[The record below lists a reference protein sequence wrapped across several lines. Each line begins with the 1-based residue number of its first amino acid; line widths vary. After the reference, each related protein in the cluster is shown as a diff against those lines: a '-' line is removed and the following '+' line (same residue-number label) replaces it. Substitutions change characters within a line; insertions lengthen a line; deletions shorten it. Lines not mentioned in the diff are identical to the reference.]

1 MGERLFHKDPTLM
14 NPTLPAPEG
23 DSPAT
28 RHFIPPVK
36 IWVTLASLATAT
48 VLVRYGW
55 LEVLVG
61 DVIDQAVRNIIT
73 LILAFTGCVSLFIWF
88 IRESDFQTVV
98 KKRGTV
104 GLVAL
109 IILALAVLRIER
121 VSGDLVP
128 QFAFR
133 WQARSDSL
141 LPPAATI
148 ANRTNNQ
155 KASSI
160 WNASPDDSPCFLG
173 PQGTAS
179 IDGIEIDTT
188 WSRHPPR
195 CIWKRPIGAGWSGFA
210 TYGSHAAT
218 LEQRGNDEAITCYSI
233 ATGEPEWAV
242 SVPARHETV
251 LGGIG
256 PRSTPTIYDGIVYA
270 TGATGWLHAIEGN
283 TGKVLWRK
291 DIVADLGID
300 RASHAAAVAWGRAG
314 SPLVTEQLVI
324 VPAGGP
330 RTEFDALEDDADE
343 TTLDPKLSRYISLVA
358 YDRTNGDQKW
368 IAGTEQI
375 SYASPQLIR
384 LGDRN
389 AVITVNE
396 GHVAAY
402 EITTGH
408 QLWQSVW
415 PGHSNSDASCSQPH
429 ILAGDSFFIS
439 KGYGIGSAVFSFSQ
453 SNSDWTVKPVW
464 QQSNLLKTKF
474 TNVAI
479 HNGYAYGL
487 SDGILE
493 CVELSSG
500 KRMWKQGRYGQGQLL
515 RVGATLLIQAESGEV
530 VAVPATPEKPS
541 ELSRFPALN
550 GQTWNNLC
558 LSGNNLLVRNAE
570 EAACYEVSIQRKT
583 ALPQDAAQQTEKA
596 LSDE

>member
-23 DSPAT
+23 DSSAT

-133 WQARSDSL
+133 WQARSDAL

>member
-1 MGERLFHKDPTLM
+1 M

-23 DSPAT
+23 DSSAT

-88 IRESDFQTVV
+88 IRESDFQTVF

-343 TTLDPKLSRYISLVA
+343 TTRDPKLSRYISLVA

-402 EITTGH
+402 EIITGH

>member
-73 LILAFTGCVSLFIWF
+73 LILSFTGCVSLFIWF

-343 TTLDPKLSRYISLVA
+343 TTRDPKLSRYISLVA

-402 EITTGH
+402 EIITGH

-596 LSDE
+596 LSNE

>member
-23 DSPAT
+23 DSSAT

-104 GLVAL
+104 GLVTL

-133 WQARSDSL
+133 WQARSDAL

-343 TTLDPKLSRYISLVA
+343 TTLDPKLSRYVSLVA
-358 YDRTNGDQKW
+358 YDRTSGDQKW

-415 PGHSNSDASCSQPH
+415 AGHSNSDASCSQPH

>member
-73 LILAFTGCVSLFIWF
+73 LILSFTGCVSLFIWF

-160 WNASPDDSPCFLG
+160 WNASSDDSPCFLG

-330 RTEFDALEDDADE
+330 RTEFDATEDDE
-343 TTLDPKLSRYISLVA
+343 TNRDPKTSRYISLVA

-402 EITTGH
+402 EIITGH

-596 LSDE
+596 LSNE

>member
-1 MGERLFHKDPTLM
+1 M
-14 NPTLPAPEG
+14 
-23 DSPAT
+23 
-28 RHFIPPVK
+28 
-36 IWVTLASLATAT
+36 
-48 VLVRYGW
+48 
-55 LEVLVG
+55 
-61 DVIDQAVRNIIT
+61 
-73 LILAFTGCVSLFIWF
+73 
-88 IRESDFQTVV
+88 
-98 KKRGTV
+98 
-104 GLVAL
+104 
-109 IILALAVLRIER
+109 
-121 VSGDLVP
+121 
-128 QFAFR
+128 
-133 WQARSDSL
+133 
-141 LPPAATI
+141 
-148 ANRTNNQ
+148 
-155 KASSI
+155 
-160 WNASPDDSPCFLG
+160 
-173 PQGTAS
+173 
-179 IDGIEIDTT
+179 
-188 WSRHPPR
+188 
-195 CIWKRPIGAGWSGFA
+195 
-210 TYGSHAAT
+210 
-218 LEQRGNDEAITCYSI
+218 
-233 ATGEPEWAV
+233 
-242 SVPARHETV
+242 

-583 ALPQDAAQQTEKA
+583 ALPQDAAQQTEKG